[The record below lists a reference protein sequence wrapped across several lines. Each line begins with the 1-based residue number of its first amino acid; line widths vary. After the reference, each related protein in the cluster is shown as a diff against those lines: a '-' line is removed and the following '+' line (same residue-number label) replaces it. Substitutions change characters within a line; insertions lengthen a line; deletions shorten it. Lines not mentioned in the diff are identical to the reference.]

1 MKTNIKHSVFDLIIC
16 IIGFSISLIG
26 FIVLVTDDSD
36 TASRFWGTVGYF
48 VFFLIATIML
58 LDSIKNIQWFNITG
72 GYITVYCPFGII
84 KQMELKQIKKAF
96 KTNAVIYRI
105 KMLSISRP
113 YIVLCINKSVTNADI
128 DDAYNRKK
136 KKYILIPY
144 SKEAEI
150 LVCAEYKK
158 MCGEELV
165 IRL

>member
-58 LDSIKNIQWFNITG
+58 LDSIKNIQWFNLTD

-84 KQMELKQIKKAF
+84 RRVRLNQIKKVF
-96 KTNAVIYRI
+96 KTNAVICSI
-105 KMLSISRP
+105 KMLSIRRP
-113 YIVLCINKSVTNADI
+113 HIVLCIKKSVANAGVDN
-128 DDAYNRKK
+128 AYNGKK
-136 KKYILIPY
+136 KPYIIIPY
-144 SKEAEI
+144 SPEI
-150 LVCAEYKK
+150 EVLIRTEYKK
-158 MCGEELV
+158 WCGEDM
-165 IRL
+165 IIK

>member
-1 MKTNIKHSVFDLIIC
+1 
-16 IIGFSISLIG
+16 
-26 FIVLVTDDSD
+26 
-36 TASRFWGTVGYF
+36 
-48 VFFLIATIML
+48 
-58 LDSIKNIQWFNITG
+58 
-72 GYITVYCPFGII
+72 
-84 KQMELKQIKKAF
+84 
-96 KTNAVIYRI
+96 
-105 KMLSISRP
+105 MLSISRP

-165 IRL
+165 IKL

>member
-1 MKTNIKHSVFDLIIC
+1 MKTNIKYSIVGLIFWIF
-16 IIGFSISLIG
+16 GLTISLIG
-26 FIVLVTDDSD
+26 FIVLVTDSH
-36 TASRFWGTVGYF
+36 FWGSVGCF
-48 VFFLIATIML
+48 IFFLISIFMFL
-58 LDSIKNIQWFNITG
+58 YSIKNVQWFNING

-84 KQMELKQIKKAF
+84 KQVELKQIKKAF
-96 KTNAVIYRI
+96 KINAVVYGI
-105 KMLSISRP
+105 KMLSIRRP

-128 DDAYNRKK
+128 GDAYNRKK

-165 IRL
+165 IKL